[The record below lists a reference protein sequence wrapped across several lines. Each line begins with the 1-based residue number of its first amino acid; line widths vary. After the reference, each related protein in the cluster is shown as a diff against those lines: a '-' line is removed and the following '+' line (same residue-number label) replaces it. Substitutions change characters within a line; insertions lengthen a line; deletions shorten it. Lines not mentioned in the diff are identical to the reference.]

1 MDIPAPTTFSK
12 KYLKLLFERI
22 NTLSSTEHEEIL
34 KIISTHDTH
43 YSKNKNGVFFNLSAL
58 KESVIKEI
66 DDFVTY
72 CVSNKQQLDEYDKKL
87 NECKLS
93 NNFQS
98 MLPQRHNLA
107 DMGKKKEE
115 PAAPTWADIVV
126 DESTVDK
133 FVKYVDKMNQERDK
147 IGKKKASMKY
157 NTAKKRYAKR
167 VVVERKFDNE
177 GGELVEE
184 AYLFPKTSHNSNS
197 T

>member
-1 MDIPAPTTFSK
+1 MSTPTTFSK

-34 KIISTHDTH
+34 KIISTHDTRF
-43 YSKNKNGVFFNLSAL
+43 SKNKNGVFFNLSAL
-58 KESVIKEI
+58 QDTVVKEI
-66 DDFVTY
+66 DDFVSY

-115 PAAPTWADIVV
+115 PVTPTWADIVV

-167 VVVERKFDNE
+167 VVVERKFDND
-177 GGELVEE
+177 GGELTEE
-184 AYLFPKTSHNSNS
+184 AYLLT
-197 T
+197 